1 MSNAYGITETNL
13 LAQLPRVLAEDESA
27 NALGAAAAE
36 ALANRQAEIPLATIY
51 TRIDELD
58 EDLLDQLAYDFKID
72 WYGYD
77 LPIQAKRNL
86 LKTNWYVHRHRGT
99 TAGVRTAIQA
109 IYPKSDVEEWWQDWY
124 DNGQPYHFTVVLD
137 ATENPVFPVR
147 GQDFFWAVGIY
158 KPVRSWLDGVAFRA
172 SIHIKIG
179 VGARWLVYYG
189 RVCGTYPYRK
199 TLGKLV
205 SEDLTLHTHA
215 EGIGYRDPFTGELVA
230 GTHPAPAVL
239 GDIEAHDLTIEALG
253 EWMAYRDPFT
263 KELVSGTHPAPAVL
277 GDIEAH
283 DLTIEAFGDGLA
295 YRGPISGT
303 NPQRA
308 VEGEF
313 LETGILVDGELMG
326 LVYRTPYAD
335 ESMTG
340 TLPEPAMSGGANDG
354 ALSASSDGASLSFYT
369 RMCGS
374 APGNLF

>member
-13 LAQLPRVLAEDESA
+13 LAQLPRVLAEDTSV

-36 ALANRQAEIPLATIY
+36 AMANRQAEIPLATIY

-86 LKTNWYVHRHRGT
+86 IKTNWYVHRHLGT
-99 TAGVRTAIQA
+99 TAAVRTAIQA
-109 IYPKSDVEEWWQDWY
+109 IYPESDVEEWWQDWY
-124 DNGQPYHFTVVLD
+124 DNGQPYHFTVVLE
-137 ATENPVFPVR
+137 ATENPIIPVTS
-147 GQDFFWAVGIY
+147 GDIFWAIGIY
-158 KPVRSWLDGVAFRA
+158 KPVRSWLDGVAYRA
-172 SIHIKIG
+172 SIHIRIG
-179 VGARWLVYYG
+179 VGAHWLVYYG

-199 TLGKLV
+199 TLGKLNPV
-205 SEDLTLHTHA
+205 DLTLYTHA

-230 GTHPAPAVL
+230 GTHPAPAVQ

-253 EWMAYRDPFT
+253 EGLAYRDPFT
-263 KELVSGTHPAPAVL
+263 GEIVSGVH
-277 GDIEAH
+277 
-283 DLTIEAFGDGLA
+283 
-295 YRGPISGT
+295 
-303 NPQRA
+303 PQRA

-313 LETGILVDGELMG
+313 LEAGILVDGELVG
-326 LVYRTPYAD
+326 LTYRTPFAD

-340 TLPEPAMSGGANDG
+340 AFPEPALSGGANDG

-374 APGNLF
+374 TPGNLF